1 MGFLGMV
8 EKEEPIEKTKKKTKK
23 SKPVEVKK
31 TLVELVEASNLNFT
45 SIVMDLSEKNL
56 LEQYREEL
64 EAKKQGIPIIPSL
77 TEKEFKKI
85 IKE

>member
-31 TLVELVEASNLNFT
+31 TLVELVEVSNLNFT